1 MIDSVWIASKSLV
14 RMLMA
19 AARAARGGVA
29 CAAHSLQAVWS
40 LALSITSC
48 PITARHL
55 DFVAAGARGRCLR
68 RDALRQPT

>member
-1 MIDSVWIASKSLV
+1 MIDVTWIARKSLV

-19 AARAARGGVA
+19 AARVARDSIAWSV
-29 CAAHSLQAVWS
+29 HSLELVWF

-68 RDALRQPT
+68 GDALWRSV